1 MRRWFGP
8 ITIGAAVA
16 VAILSMGVRQPAGQT
31 RGATGTIR
39 GVPDNSGR
47 PDFNG
52 VWQALT
58 TASWDLE
65 DHNAQ
70 KGVPAGQGVV
80 DGGLIP
86 YLPGAAAR
94 KKEHYAKRMDL
105 DPLHKCYLPGV
116 PRLMYMPF
124 PFRINQTPELVS
136 ITFEY
141 SHAYR
146 WIWTDGSRHPE
157 ALDFWMGDSRGRW
170 EGSTLVVDVAN
181 FNDQTWF
188 DRAGNFHSDSLHLV
202 ERFTPRGPNHIDY
215 EVTIEDPKV
224 FSRPW
229 KISLPLYRRL
239 EKNVQTLDYECLE
252 FEEPLLNWDEPPA
265 PGLPGPSKR

>member
-1 MRRWFGP
+1 MTRWFGP
-8 ITIGAAVA
+8 ITIGASVSL
-16 VAILSMGVRQPAGQT
+16 VILSVGLWQPAAQT
-31 RGATGTIR
+31 PGAAKTGK
-39 GVPDNSGR
+39 PDL
-47 PDFNG
+47 NG

-70 KGVPAGQGVV
+70 KGAPAGQGVV
-80 DGGLIP
+80 DGGIIP
-86 YLPGAAAR
+86 YLPAAAAR
-94 KKEHYAKRMDL
+94 KKEHYAKRAEL
-105 DPLHKCYLPGV
+105 DPVNKCYLPGV
-116 PRLMYMPF
+116 PRLMYMPE
-124 PFRINQTPELVS
+124 IVT

-146 WIWTDGSRHPE
+146 WIWTDGSKHPE

-170 EGSTLVVDVAN
+170 EGNTLVVDVSN
-181 FNDQTWF
+181 FNDRTWF
-188 DRAGNFHSDSLHLV
+188 DRAGNFHSDALHLV

-215 EVTIEDPKV
+215 EVTIEDPNV
-224 FSRPW
+224 FSRAW

-252 FEEPLLNWDEPPA
+252 FEEPLLNWDELPA
-265 PGLPGPSKR
+265 PGLPSPPKR